1 MQLAILGGRIKS
13 ESSHK
18 LFKLRFKHVYITV
31 HSTDRE
37 EAAGLEEGRA
47 EWAGGE
53 MVRKGCQK
61 SCEEVEKDGT
71 AGRVGK
77 SHHYTECQH
86 EMHNHTQ
93 VTTQTQ
99 LTDCLEA
106 GKLGLMTASKR

>member
-1 MQLAILGGRIKS
+1 MLFATLGGRIKS
-13 ESSHK
+13 ESFHK

-53 MVRKGCQK
+53 MVRKGSQK

-77 SHHYTECQH
+77 SHHHTECQH
-86 EMHNHTQ
+86 EMHNNTQ
-93 VTTQTQ
+93 VTTQ
-99 LTDCLEA
+99 LTGCLET